1 MKETIFDHIIHGGDY
16 NPDQWIDTP
25 EIWDEDMR
33 LMNLAHVNSATVG
46 IFAWGMLEPE
56 EGVYNFEWMDKLL
69 ELDVDDPGNW
79 YGCDSCTSLRCSS

>member
-1 MKETIFDHIIHGGDY
+1 MKESIFDHIIHGGDY

-33 LMNLAHVNSATVG
+33 LMNLAHVNSATLG

-56 EGVYNFEWMDKLL
+56 EGKEGSDSMF
-69 ELDVDDPGNW
+69 GNH
-79 YGCDSCTSLRCSS
+79 GGSLAWSIGA